1 MTLAFTEEARASV
14 RRPELQK
21 SNTAA
26 TQALLQCQQRDGHWV
41 FELEADATIPAE
53 YVLLRHFRG
62 EPIDK
67 ELERKI
73 AAYLK
78 RIQGPHGGW
87 ALFHEGDFDM
97 SASVKAYFGLK
108 MTGESPDAPHMRRA
122 REAILSRGGAVHS
135 NVFTRALLSLYGI
148 LDWRSVPEMPVE
160 IVLLPSWFP
169 FHLSK
174 VSYWARTV
182 LVPLLV
188 LQALRPRAK
197 NPLGVRIDELFVEP
211 PASIGPAPKAP
222 HQRWSW
228 FLLFRGID
236 IILRPAVKLFPKSLR
251 QRAIN
256 RGCRFRHRASQW
268 QRRSRSDLPRN
279 GECDADV

>member
-1 MTLAFTEEARASV
+1 
-14 RRPELQK
+14 
-21 SNTAA
+21 
-26 TQALLQCQQRDGHWV
+26 
-41 FELEADATIPAE
+41 
-53 YVLLRHFRG
+53 
-62 EPIDK
+62 
-67 ELERKI
+67 
-73 AAYLK
+73 
-78 RIQGPHGGW
+78 
-87 ALFHEGDFDM
+87 
-97 SASVKAYFGLK
+97 
-108 MTGESPDAPHMRRA
+108 
-122 REAILSRGGAVHS
+122 
-135 NVFTRALLSLYGI
+135 
-148 LDWRSVPEMPVE
+148 MPVE

-222 HQRWSW
+222 HQRWIW

-256 RGCRFRHRASQW
+256 KAVDFVTERLNGQDGLGAIFPAMANATLMYDVLGDTANAAIARDSIDRLLVIHDHEAYCQPCVSPVWDTALTCHALLEMGGEDARIGDTHGW
-268 QRRSRSDLPRN
+268 Q
-279 GECDADV
+279 